1 MTGKCK
7 LCERGRV
14 RHAHRQALLISKWE
28 SRAPGVCRETPTHP
42 AKALCCLHVLK
53 ARLYFGFWNE
63 KLHRKRCLIFIN
75 YLKRSLSLIL
85 GKIFCLSVFPLWQ
98 IQSRGAG
105 WKGFCPGQ
113 MVEHK
118 NPADSR
124 NNLKKRE
131 EISLNQYG
139 EAKINGYSGSLEKT
153 LLHYFTKRS
162 LMQGTR
168 QRTRRC
174 WVQIQRDWAA
184 ASSLWSQWLSHHVAG
199 AGEEVEV
206 ALDRSHPSQHVDR
219 SGFWQSKDDSCR

>member
-174 WVQIQRDWAA
+174 WVQIQR
-184 ASSLWSQWLSHHVAG
+184 LGCGLEPLKPVAQPPCG
-199 AGEEVEV
+199 
-206 ALDRSHPSQHVDR
+206 RSR
-219 SGFWQSKDDSCR
+219 GRGGSGFGQEPPFTACGQIWVLTE